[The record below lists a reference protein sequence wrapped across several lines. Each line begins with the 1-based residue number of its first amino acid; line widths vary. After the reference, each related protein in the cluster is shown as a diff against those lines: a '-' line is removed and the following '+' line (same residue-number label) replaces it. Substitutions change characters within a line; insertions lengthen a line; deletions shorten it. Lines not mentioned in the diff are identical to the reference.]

1 MGKALFPAFLRWSLA
16 GICLG
21 LTLGIGGCGDAP
33 WNDPYPAA
41 DSHKNIY
48 YDSFA
53 ERPKHLD
60 PALSYVENEAEFLA
74 QIYEPP
80 LQYHFLKR
88 PYQLEPLTLTGMPHP
103 QYRDAHDAPLPDDA
117 PVGAIAT
124 TVYRFHLRPGI
135 MYQPHPAFAR
145 DASGHYRYQS
155 LTPADLDG
163 VHTLADFPE
172 TGTRELV
179 ADDYVYQIKRLVH
192 PAMPSPIAALMSQ
205 YIVDLKTLGERMA
218 ADYQAAKSGR
228 PAAAPFF
235 DLRKYDFA
243 GARAIDR
250 YTWEITIHGKYPQ
263 FLFWQ
268 AMTFFV
274 PVPWEAD
281 RFYSQPGMAER
292 NLTLDWFPVGTG
304 PYMLT
309 ENNPNRRMVLDHN
322 PNFRGEVYPSEGEPG
337 DAAAGLLKDAG
348 KRIPFV
354 ERAVYSLEPEQI
366 PYWSKFLQ
374 GYYDTSGIGS
384 DNFDQAIQ
392 FTGRGDVV
400 LTEEMQAR
408 GLELLTAVSAS
419 ISYIGFNM
427 KDPVVGGDGER
438 ARRLRRAIAIAVDF
452 EEYINIFAN
461 GRGVPAQG
469 PLPPGLFGY
478 RDGEAGIN
486 HYVYDWV
493 DGRPRRKPL
502 AEAKRLLAEAGY
514 ANGIDVETG
523 QPLVL
528 YFDTTAI
535 GPGAKAVVD
544 WWRKQFAK
552 LNIQLVIR
560 DSDFNR
566 FQEKVRKG
574 TAQIFQWGWNADYP
588 DPENFFFLL
597 DGPNGKVDHEGE
609 NTANYVNPEFD
620 RLFDRM
626 KNMDNGAERQALIDQ
641 MTEIVRRDEPWLW
654 GMHPVGFS
662 LHHAWY
668 YNAKPNLMARN
679 TLKYKR
685 IDPELRARRRA
696 EWNRPV
702 LWPVFALALIFVISI
717 LPAARAYRRKQRATA
732 LEQTAA

>member
-1 MGKALFPAFLRWSLA
+1 MEWFSAFWRRPLA
-16 GICLG
+16 GLS
-21 LTLGIGGCGDAP
+21 LLATLGIGGCGGAP

-88 PYQLEPLTLTGMPHP
+88 PYQLEPLTLTEMPRP
-103 QYRDAHDAPLPDDA
+103 QYRDADGAPLPDDA

-135 MYQPHPAFAR
+135 LYQPHPAFAR
-145 DASGHYRYQS
+145 DAAGRYRYQS
-155 LTPADLDG
+155 LMAADLDG
-163 VHTLADFPE
+163 VRTLADFRE
-172 TGTRELV
+172 TGTRELA

-192 PAMPSPIAALMSQ
+192 PGRPSPIAALMSQ
-205 YIVDLKTLGERMA
+205 YIVGLKELGERMA
-218 ADYQAAKSGR
+218 ADYQAMKAG
-228 PAAAPFF
+228 PAAAAFF

-243 GARAIDR
+243 GARVVDR
-250 YTWEITIHGKYPQ
+250 YTWEITIRGKYPQ

-268 AMTFFV
+268 AMTFFA

-309 ENNPNRRMVLDHN
+309 ENNPNRRMVLDRN

-337 DAAAGLLKDAG
+337 DAAAGLLADAG

-354 ERAVYSLEPEQI
+354 DRAVYSLEPEQI

-374 GYYDTSGIGS
+374 GYYDTSGISS
-384 DNFDQAIQ
+384 DNFDQAVQ
-392 FTGRGDVV
+392 FTGRGDMV
-400 LTEEMQAR
+400 LTDEMRAR
-408 GLELLTAVSAS
+408 GLKLLTAISAS
-419 ISYIGFNM
+419 TSYIGFNM

-438 ARRLRRAIAIAVDF
+438 ARLLRRAIAIAVDF

-478 RDGEAGIN
+478 RKGEAGIN

-502 AEAKRLLAEAGY
+502 SEAKRLLAQAGY
-514 ANGIDVETG
+514 ANGIDADTG
-523 QPLVL
+523 RPLVL
-528 YFDTTAI
+528 YFDTTAT

-597 DGPNGKVDHEGE
+597 FGPNGKVEHEGE

-626 KNMDNGAERQALIDQ
+626 KNMDNGPERQALIDQ
-641 MTEIVRRDEPWLW
+641 MTEIARRDGPWLW

-668 YNAKPNLMARN
+668 HNAKPNLMARN

-685 IDPELRARRRA
+685 IDVELRARLRA

-702 LWPVFALALIFVISI
+702 LWPMFVVAAIFILSL
-717 LPAARAYRRKQRATA
+717 LPAVLVYRRKQQAAA
-732 LEQTAA
+732 LERTAA